1 MAAELTLNGQQY
13 TADAVPFV
21 VYPPPRVAALS
32 PTSGPSD
39 GNTSVTVLGGPFG
52 LPEVTVTLGLRL
64 GLGFRFGSGLGLR
77 LRLGSRLG
85 LG

>member
-1 MAAELTLNGQQY
+1 MLSFLEFYEALLTFINFKLYHTEGL
-13 TADAVPFV
+13 

-64 GLGFRFGSGLGLR
+64 GLR
-77 LRLGSRLG
+77 
-85 LG
+85 

>member
-52 LPEVTVTLGLRL
+52 LPEVKVSLGLRL
-64 GLGFRFGSGLGLR
+64 GLR
-77 LRLGSRLG
+77 
-85 LG
+85 